1 MQRRSSDLLRALEA
15 LERHGIL
22 LMSDA
27 RLPSVVSLVVGEP
40 VRGSWWG
47 HARGEEIYQ
56 VVTALED
63 HPDALATKVVSG
75 KVTYVHR
82 GLWPAVLAVAR
93 AGEPWQMEGLPLRAQ
108 LLLDAVT
115 RNGEMRTDDIP
126 HTGGPKSGS
135 PGEAARELERRL
147 LVHSQE
153 VHTSTGAHAKHLET
167 WDRWAGRVG
176 FSEQGMTAARGK
188 EGLEE
193 AIGRLNARFEG
204 KGRLPWSVT

>member
-1 MQRRSSDLLRALEA
+1 MGEATEELQRTVEA
-15 LERHGIL
+15 LGTYSIL
-22 LMSDA
+22 LGSDPS
-27 RLPSVVSLVVGEP
+27 LPSVASVIVGEP
-40 VRGSWWG
+40 VGRVWG
-47 HARGEEIYQ
+47 HPQGEAIWRASEELAHHPK
-56 VVTALED
+56 VLVTKL
-63 HPDALATKVVSG
+63 VSG
-75 KVTYVHR
+75 KVTYVHQR
-82 GLWPAVLAVAR
+82 LWPAVLAVAR
-93 AGEPWQMEGLPLRAQ
+93 ASEPWQVGSLSRAARS
-108 LLLDAVT
+108 LLEAVT
-115 RNGEMRTDDIP
+115 RNGEVRTDQVP
-126 HTGGPKSGS
+126 RMPGVKAPS
-135 PGEAARELERRL
+135 PGDAARELERRL